1 MTTVQQAV
9 DICRDRYLLGGM
21 QEQVNQLAANYTA
34 GQTSL
39 LLKYAVKSIQAGAR
53 LQIGT
58 EAFFVWAV
66 DGTSL
71 TATVSGARLGSTAQ
85 NHSAGDLVTVNP
97 RYFDHQIVAA
107 INEDLSDLSSMGL
120 FQVKQ
125 IEFPYNPARIGYDLT
140 GITDFDQ
147 VLEVRYETN
156 DQFKGTPRIP
166 GSMYRLERSYLVSE
180 NSSTVSLKLFQG
192 GVPGRNI
199 TVLYKAP
206 FAPITNLSDDL
217 AAVSGL
223 PASALDLPPLGAA
236 LRLGAGREVRR
247 NQTESQGDTLRATEV
262 ASGAIAGSFR
272 QIAQLRAARVQ
283 AELNAIQARYPA
295 ERT

>member
-1 MTTVQQAV
+1 
-9 DICRDRYLLGGM
+9 
-21 QEQVNQLAANYTA
+21 
-34 GQTSL
+34 
-39 LLKYAVKSIQAGAR
+39 
-53 LQIGT
+53 
-58 EAFFVWAV
+58 
-66 DGTSL
+66 
-71 TATVSGARLGSTAQ
+71 
-85 NHSAGDLVTVNP
+85 VNP

-192 GVPGRNI
+192 G
-199 TVLYKAP
+199 
-206 FAPITNLSDDL
+206 
-217 AAVSGL
+217 L

-247 NQTESQGDTLRATEV
+247 NQQESQGDTRRAEEV
-262 ASGAIAGSFR
+262 AAGAVAGSFR